1 MSFKNNHAMT
11 KQEDSVPLEKVA
23 VDFHRNFARN
33 DYFKLGCA
41 LCILLSDDLLTRPQR
56 LVAYLILCECQNDMK
71 PFLPFFLEA
80 VENGTDGCERQF
92 LKTLLTDAG
101 DTYRKSVEK
110 SAKALI
116 DAFEA
121 SGLAAVALSPAS
133 LPDLSHL
140 RQLQRETLVLEITE
154 IDYHYD
160 HYT

>member
-110 SAKALI
+110 SAKAGLGKSYFVSDANKSQLKSSVI
-116 DAFEA
+116 DALQQA
-121 SGLAAVALSPAS
+121 SEPYLQACEFKVA
-133 LPDLSHL
+133 HN
-140 RQLQRETLVLEITE
+140 QKQ
-154 IDYHYD
+154 
-160 HYT
+160 